1 MMKKILLILLTT
13 FGIYTSDVYAQDLEE
28 WFWSTRNISF
38 VAMDD
43 MEIVLNESEE
53 FEAHNDYISMF
64 YKVVDFG
71 NKSKKDMMDLLL
83 EVAEDVGLP
92 HDVDPNFIS
101 NQNLD
106 GMYIVG
112 KDKDRPFII
121 FTLGNKPK
129 NSLVIGIIAY
139 EASWYNTAIEMV
151 RSIYME

>member
-83 EVAEDVGLP
+83 ELAADVGLP